1 MGLGM
6 LTGTLNVFFRDI
18 GKSIG
23 ILLTFWFWTT
33 PIVYPLVILPERMQE
48 IVQTWNPIAGLME
61 FYHAILLSQ
70 PLPAVSSLYGFM
82 ILVLIVLPVW
92 ATSRI
97 AKKAGF
103 SPYWSIVV
111 VLPFANVVLFWVFAF
126 VEWPNVQ
133 RPSMK
138 QRADRR
144 LAVRAEVGMIK
155 PAD

>member
-1 MGLGM
+1 MFGSVGF
-6 LTGTLNVFFRDI
+6 VE
-18 GKSIG
+18 
-23 ILLTFWFWTT
+23 LLL
-33 PIVYPLVILPERMQE
+33 IV
-48 IVQTWNPIAGLME
+48 
-61 FYHAILLSQ
+61 
-70 PLPAVSSLYGFM
+70 M

-133 RPSMK
+133 RPS
-138 QRADRR
+138 AGTSSP
-144 LAVRAEVGMIK
+144 ES
-155 PAD
+155 